1 MKAIPGHEREA
12 MDHVLIAHGYSP
24 EDFEATVEESAPGE
38 AGSID
43 AWATRT
49 VTVRR
54 KGGGHRRRYRDLPG
68 TAWIIDGLQLD
79 LVAGLFGRP

>member
-1 MKAIPGHEREA
+1 MKPIPRRERETV
-12 MDHVLIAHGYSP
+12 DQVLVAYGFSP
-24 EDFEATVEESAPGE
+24 EDFEATADEDPPSQE
-38 AGSID
+38 GSID

-54 KGGGHRRRYRDLPG
+54 KVSGHRRRYRDLPG

>member
-1 MKAIPGHEREA
+1 MKSIPRDERET
-12 MDHVLIAHGYSP
+12 MDQVLVAHGFSP
-24 EDFEATVEESAPGE
+24 EDFEATVEEDPPGD
-38 AGSID
+38 GRSID

-54 KGGGHRRRYRDLPG
+54 KATGHRRRYRDLPG